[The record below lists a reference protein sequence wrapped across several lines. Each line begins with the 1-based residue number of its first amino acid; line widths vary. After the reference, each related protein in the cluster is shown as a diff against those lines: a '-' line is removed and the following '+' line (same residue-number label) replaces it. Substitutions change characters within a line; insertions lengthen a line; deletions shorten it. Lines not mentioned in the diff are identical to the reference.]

1 MRYVKVHMT
10 TGVILDEFYSD
21 NEISDFDAVLVDD
34 DFQIASNKR
43 YINGKWEYFEN
54 EEGKIITEQDQL
66 NAELLLNQATILEN
80 QQAHDEVLAEILLNQ
95 AQVGGNENV

>member
-21 NEISDFDAVLVDD
+21 NKISDFDAVLVDD
-34 DFQIASNKR
+34 DFQVASNKR

-54 EEGKIITEQDQL
+54 EEGKTITEQEEL
-66 NAELLLNQATILEN
+66 NAEILLNQATILEN
-80 QQAHDEVLAEILLNQ
+80 QQSQDAVLAEILLNQ

>member
-21 NEISDFDAVLVDD
+21 NEISDFDAVLVDN

-54 EEGKIITEQDQL
+54 EEGKIITEQEEL

-95 AQVGGNENV
+95 AGGESNV

>member
-1 MRYVKVHMT
+1 MRYVRVHMT

-54 EEGKIITEQDQL
+54 EEGKIISEQEEL
-66 NAELLLNQATILEN
+66 NAEILLNQATILEN
-80 QQAHDEVLAEILLNQ
+80 QQAHDEVLGEILLNQ
-95 AQVGGNENV
+95 AQAGGNENV

>member
-54 EEGKIITEQDQL
+54 EEGKIITEQEEL

-95 AQVGGNENV
+95 AGGESNV